1 MAHFLFIEHRRT
13 PHPGA
18 DGGSPVQTAPVTPLA
33 VAQARR
39 ALLDT
44 GAPLRLR
51 RMAWLTA
58 KSAFGHPVT
67 QSRFLLL
74 FGRA

>member
-1 MAHFLFIEHRRT
+1 MQPAPAHQSEAATT
-13 PHPGA
+13 PLGA
-18 DGGSPVQTAPVTPLA
+18 ATRHLA

-39 ALLDT
+39 ALLDAGT
-44 GAPLRLR
+44 PLRLR
-51 RMAWLTA
+51 RMAWFAA
-58 KSAFGHPVT
+58 KSDFGHPVT

>member
-1 MAHFLFIEHRRT
+1 MTT
-13 PHPGA
+13 PITHI
-18 DGGSPVQTAPVTPLA
+18 TA

-39 ALLDT
+39 ALLDP

-51 RMAWLTA
+51 RLAWFTA
-58 KSAFGHPVT
+58 KNAFGHPVT
-67 QSRFLLL
+67 QSRFLAL

>member
-1 MAHFLFIEHRRT
+1 MQPAHPTEL
-13 PHPGA
+13 A
-18 DGGSPVQTAPVTPLA
+18 A

-51 RMAWLTA
+51 RLAWFTA

>member
-1 MAHFLFIEHRRT
+1 MPTPITHFT
-13 PHPGA
+13 
-18 DGGSPVQTAPVTPLA
+18 A

-39 ALLDT
+39 ALLDP

-51 RMAWLTA
+51 RLAWFTA

-67 QSRFLLL
+67 QSRFLTL